1 MNNKPNLDFS
11 IVATFYRKNNKETLV
26 NANVYLIP
34 NKELDIWKVLNDY
47 NCNTLDEY
55 NTIVLSKY
63 ISFFQ
68 LQDMQDI
75 EINIFSKDFIFN
87 KEREYFNDRLLSVSD
102 NTNLENEFDEFDIY
116 DNIRLNYII
125 RYFNSEDIGN
135 KDLFLSDYGLINN
148 EYNNIYI
155 FRNITLDEFKN

>member
-1 MNNKPNLDFS
+1 
-11 IVATFYRKNNKETLV
+11 
-26 NANVYLIP
+26 
-34 NKELDIWKVLNDY
+34 
-47 NCNTLDEY
+47 
-55 NTIVLSKY
+55 
-63 ISFFQ
+63 
-68 LQDMQDI
+68 MQDI

-148 EYNNIYI
+148 KYNNIYI
-155 FRNITLDEFKN
+155 FRNITLDELKTKFKFIFKESNITEVLDYHKFKSIKIITIFNKFINDIKH